1 MSSNYFNEK
10 YGIIC
15 EFLKILEFLVQFVR
29 EQLAN
34 NTEDSINLLR
44 SLGLIIFKAENTKK
58 NKKNAEK
65 LEYKFPEMIS
75 KVQF

>member
-1 MSSNYFNEK
+1 MES
-10 YGIIC
+10 
-15 EFLKILEFLVQFVR
+15 FLVQFVR

-34 NTEDSINLLR
+34 HTEDSINLLR
-44 SLGLIIFKAENTKK
+44 SLVLILFKAENPKK
-58 NKKNAEK
+58 KIKNAKK